1 MIRIDFIAP
10 PLSGHLFPMLY
21 LAKQL
26 QKYAPGLYDIRF
38 ISGEG
43 KRSVIEAEGF
53 TMHALMPDDPF
64 IFERLARAQGRTS
77 MFHQAFRLSKKIGE
91 MTEEIKAVI
100 SERDTQLVVNDFI
113 TYPGVFA
120 AEQLQL
126 PWITCI
132 PTPFAIEN
140 IDGTPA
146 FLGGL
151 QPPKSFLGRG
161 RDAAGR
167 LLVRKVK
174 QTLIFAL
181 RKQLG
186 KYLPSLYREDGSEA
200 IYSATAIIAMGYEG
214 LQFERTWPSQLQF
227 AGYGAVNE
235 EIELEIPF
243 ARFQYCIL
251 VTTGTMLPLAQQ
263 KIDRLIEQ
271 LAQQLPD
278 TLFVVSGG
286 DAKASTYQQRE
297 NILRVAFV
305 PYNQYLAD
313 FDMVIHHGGAGIVN
327 LCIEHGKPAIVI
339 PQDYDQFD
347 FAARIQYFEIG
358 IWVKKPAV
366 QSLCQAIERIR
377 KQPAWPQLEQLQVEV
392 QQMNAGKIIHEVI
405 QREWKRGE
413 QQ

>member
-26 QKYAPGLYDIRF
+26 QNYAPGIYDIRF

-43 KRSVIEAEGF
+43 KRGVIEAEGF

-64 IFERLARAQGRTS
+64 IFERLAQAQGRTS
-77 MFHQAFRLSKKIGE
+77 MFHQVFRLSKQIGA
-91 MTEEIKAVI
+91 MTDEIKTVI
-100 SERDTQLVVNDFI
+100 SERGTQIIVNDFI

-120 AEQLQL
+120 AEELQL
-126 PWITCI
+126 PWLTCI

-151 QPPKSFLGRG
+151 QPPKTALGRG

-167 LLVRKVK
+167 VLVHKVK

-181 RKQLG
+181 RKQLRRF
-186 KYLPSLYREDGSEA
+186 LPSLYRADGSEA
-200 IYSATAIIAMGYEG
+200 IYSATAIIAMGYAG
-214 LQFERTWPSQLQF
+214 LQFERTWPTHLQF

-235 EIELEIPF
+235 VIELQIPF
-243 ARFQYCIL
+243 ERFAYRIL
-251 VTTGTMLPLAQQ
+251 VTTGTMLPEAQK
-263 KIDRLIEQ
+263 KISGLIEQ
-271 LAQQLPD
+271 LARQLPD
-278 TLFVVSGG
+278 ILFVVSGG
-286 DAKASTYQQRE
+286 DAKASDYRQHE
-297 NILRVAFV
+297 NILQTSFV
-305 PYNQYLAD
+305 PYNQYLPE

-347 FAARIQYFEIG
+347 FAARIQYFDIG
-358 IWVKKPAV
+358 IWVKKPSV
-366 QSLCQAIERIR
+366 QSLRQAIEQIR
-377 KQPAWPQLEQLQVEV
+377 KRRVWPKLAELQAEAKRVDT
-392 QQMNAGKIIHEVI
+392 GKIIHEAI
-405 QREWKRGE
+405 QHEWKRGE